1 MPTTKKTSTF
11 MAPAASIKHDQT
23 KKSRPYNKSFH
34 VHSHLETTKNIYPA
48 NLWKGCRRQYKLA
61 DNFYPL

>member
-23 KKSRPYNKSFH
+23 KKSRSYDKSFH
-34 VHSHLETTKNIYPA
+34 IHSHLETTKNIYPA
-48 NLWKGCRRQYKLA
+48 NLW
-61 DNFYPL
+61 